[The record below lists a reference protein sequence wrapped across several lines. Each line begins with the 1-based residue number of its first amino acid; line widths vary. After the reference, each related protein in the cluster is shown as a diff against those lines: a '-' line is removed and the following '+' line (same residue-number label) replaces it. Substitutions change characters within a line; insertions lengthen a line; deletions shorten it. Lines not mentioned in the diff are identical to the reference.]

1 MKAFFPVQCTDT
13 LMRIALL
20 VKQTRLQQGVRQ
32 IDLAERLG
40 ITLRTFRRIEAG
52 SAEGVSLRDFMLVV
66 WGLGVSERL
75 FQGLRDDETFSVEQ
89 LEAADRKRVRLPR
102 NSRRTSDGSGLYLH
116 GVPCQRANAYAGQAD
131 DSVRCRDFSVFT

>member
-1 MKAFFPVQCTDT
+1 MLLCDLLISRALLAGIAHESFFPVQCTDT

-20 VKQTRLQQGVRQ
+20 VKQARLQQGVRQ

-52 SAEGVSLRDFMLVV
+52 SSDGVSLRDFMLVV

-75 FQGLRDDETFSVEQ
+75 FQGLRDDESFSVEQ

-102 NSRRTSDGSGLYLH
+102 NR
-116 GVPCQRANAYAGQAD
+116 PE
-131 DSVRCRDFSVFT
+131 DF

>member
-13 LMRIALL
+13 LLRIALL
-20 VKQTRLQQGVRQ
+20 VKQARLQQGVRQ

-40 ITLRTFRRIEAG
+40 ISLRTFRRIEAG

-75 FQGLRDDETFSVEQ
+75 FQGLREDTSFSVEQ
-89 LEAADRKRVRLPR
+89 LEAAERRRVRLPG
-102 NSRRTSDGSGLYLH
+102 NK
-116 GVPCQRANAYAGQAD
+116 PE
-131 DSVRCRDFSVFT
+131 DF